1 MSLTSTGERRRPK
14 ISLNIVGETSKYL
27 VNICPLFT
35 KQRGDGGEYSYSKY
49 PFILSK
55 KPLSFLSGAGIKDSE
70 SLNFSKIFSSSLLIL
85 FGIQT
90 LTLTRRSPRPYPFT
104 SGSPFPRRRRIFPG
118 WVPGSI
124 FIFTLLS
131 TVGTSTCVPS
141 TASGISLIHI

>member
-55 KPLSFLSGAGIKDSE
+55 KPLSFLSGSGVKESE
-70 SLNFSKIFSSSLLIL
+70 SLNFSKTFNSSLLRF

-90 LTLTRRSPRPYPFT
+90 FTFTRRSPRPYPFT
-104 SGSPFPRRRRIFPG
+104 SGNPFPRSR
-118 WVPGSI
+118 SI
-124 FIFTLLS
+124 F
-131 TVGTSTCVPS
+131 
-141 TASGISLIHI
+141 